1 MKKEESQNKELQK
14 KEDDIAKE
22 TSHNEESIEEAEM
35 LNNLPPEVKRV
46 VEMGFSMQRIS
57 GPMQNPLMSKIN
69 EKHID
74 KILELAEKEENNS
87 FSDAQSNKRYGVF
100 YFIAILLFVIFLII
114 FLIDR
119 DKALLLSILE
129 KAAYILGGFGGG
141 YGLKSYLDNKKKE

>member
-1 MKKEESQNKELQK
+1 MAEETKSKDIENKLSDTEK
-14 KEDDIAKE
+14 NSHSE
-22 TSHNEESIEEAEM
+22 TPVEPEI
-35 LNNLPPEVKRV
+35 LNNLPPEVKKV

-74 KILELAEKEENNS
+74 KILELAEKEETNT
-87 FSDAQSNKRYGVF
+87 FKDAQSSKRYGVF
-100 YFIAILLFVIFLII
+100 YFIAILLFIVFLII

-119 DKALLLSILE
+119 DKTLLLSILE

-141 YGLKSYLDNKKKE
+141 YGLKSYLDNKKKHE